1 MTLCFLW
8 PQAPVG
14 VLVQIRL
21 VWAGCG
27 QASPMQR
34 GIWVPAWDTQEVRV
48 FPNPALRNFSPSMA
62 APFPQFLQILTR
74 V

>member
-8 PQAPVG
+8 PQTPVG
-14 VLVQIRL
+14 VLAQIRL
-21 VWAGCG
+21 VRAGCG
-27 QASPMQR
+27 QPSPMQR
-34 GIWVPAWDTQEVRV
+34 GIWVPVRDTQEVRV
-48 FPNPALRNFSPSMA
+48 FPSPALRNFSPGMA